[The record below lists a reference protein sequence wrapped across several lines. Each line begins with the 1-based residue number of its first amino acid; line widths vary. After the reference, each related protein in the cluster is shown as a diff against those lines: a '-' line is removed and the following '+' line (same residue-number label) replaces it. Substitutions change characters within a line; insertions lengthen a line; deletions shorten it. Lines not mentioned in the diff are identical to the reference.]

1 METLA
6 GKRVDVVGGG
16 LAGCEAALQLA
27 ARGISVRLV
36 EMRPNTPT
44 PVHAGSSLAEL
55 VCSNS
60 LKSQKPDS
68 AAGML
73 KGELAALG
81 SFLLNAALSCAV
93 PAGGALAVDRE
104 RFSCAIEESVASFSN
119 IQVVRAEVVGVRDDG
134 ALLVRDEGSG
144 PEESSAASAL
154 SPAPDA
160 LIVASGPLT
169 SDALAASLQQATGAE
184 SLAFYDAAA
193 PIVMADSLNGDVL
206 FRQSRYEDEGAGDYL
221 NAPFTKDEYERF
233 IAELVAARRVIAKD
247 FETRELFQACQ
258 PIEEIARKG
267 ADAPRFGALKPVGLT
282 DPRTG
287 RRPWAALQL
296 RAEDAHG
303 MAYNLVGFQTNLT
316 FGEQQRV
323 FRLIPGLE
331 HAEFARYGVMH
342 RNTFVD
348 APRLLDATLRLKR
361 PIARIPVRI
370 AGQLAGTEGYCEA
383 MRSGLH
389 AALCTCAELADA
401 PAPIPPA
408 ETAFGALLAWATDP
422 ATVDYQPMHVNFGI
436 IPPLEARVRNKKDRY
451 AAYAARGTKALEA
464 HVAHLQSLGLLAE
477 STGEE
482 SAHSHADNAAGQ
494 DAPATVSPAVC
505 AKVDGLGRNV
515 AFIASEGDAH
525 RG

>member
-1 METLA
+1 MRCDFYEA
-6 GKRVDVVGGG
+6 RRPQQYRSGSDGNPDDPHCADSGMRGEKRRVFLPPRNVCGSADKRTSD
-16 LAGCEAALQLA
+16 
-27 ARGISVRLV
+27 RG
-36 EMRPNTPT
+36 
-44 PVHAGSSLAEL
+44 
-55 VCSNS
+55 
-60 LKSQKPDS
+60 
-68 AAGML
+68 
-73 KGELAALG
+73 
-81 SFLLNAALSCAV
+81 
-93 PAGGALAVDRE
+93 
-104 RFSCAIEESVASFSN
+104 
-119 IQVVRAEVVGVRDDG
+119 RA
-134 ALLVRDEGSG
+134 
-144 PEESSAASAL
+144 
-154 SPAPDA
+154 APD
-160 LIVASGPLT
+160 GT
-169 SDALAASLQQATGAE
+169 
-184 SLAFYDAAA
+184 
-193 PIVMADSLNGDVL
+193 
-206 FRQSRYEDEGAGDYL
+206 
-221 NAPFTKDEYERF
+221 ER
-233 IAELVAARRVIAKD
+233 
-247 FETRELFQACQ
+247 
-258 PIEEIARKG
+258 RKG

-515 AFIASEGDAH
+515 AFIASEGTMR